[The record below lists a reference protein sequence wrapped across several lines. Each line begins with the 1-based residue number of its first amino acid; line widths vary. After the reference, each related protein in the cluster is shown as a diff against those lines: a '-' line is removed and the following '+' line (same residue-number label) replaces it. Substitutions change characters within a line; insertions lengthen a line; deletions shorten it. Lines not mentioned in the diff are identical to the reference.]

1 MTTTARPETGRPR
14 YAAVGERQPRLE
26 GVQKTTGRSV
36 YAADVQLPGM
46 LHARLV
52 LSPHPHARITTL
64 DASAALAHAG
74 VVAVITADDLGR
86 ATRDGSNPAQGASNR
101 ADALLADREAVFAGQ
116 PVAVVLGE
124 SYSAA
129 EEGAELVHVE
139 YEELPAVLDME
150 AAMEPDSPL
159 ARSPVSDIDHTEED
173 AHVTIDVHSE
183 EAEGRPTNIASHVSF
198 ERGDIDAGFA
208 QADFVVEQSYRAALV
223 HQGYIEPHAT
233 VADYDPTSGE
243 VSVWTSTQGQFHVRD
258 TLMRLFKLPETK
270 LRVVGCELG
279 GGFGG
284 KMIQSA
290 TIATACAL
298 LAERPVKLVFTRRE
312 DLLAA
317 TPTPGSVVRLKSG
330 ITKDGDVTALQ
341 ATVIYDAGAFPGAPA
356 AVGSLLISSFYRWPN
371 LRTDG
376 YEVLTNHV
384 SVGAIR
390 APGIH
395 NITHAMEQQMDE
407 MARGVGLDPAEVR
420 LRNAVRTGDP
430 MASGKPFPSI
440 GMVETIE
447 AAAAHPIWQE
457 REQARARSTETK
469 KVGVGLAVSGWL
481 GGLQPAS
488 AELMLNSDGTVNA
501 VVGAMDI
508 SGVNTSFAQIVAEE
522 LAIPVDRVSVTTG
535 DTRTAPYAGISA
547 GSKTTITMG
556 RALREAAID
565 MRQQM
570 FSVAADQL
578 EANPEDMELADGE
591 VRVAGSPEKALP
603 FRRLASITTGF
614 GSLYTPIVGKGAISA
629 RIQAPGF
636 TAQLAELEVDTV
648 SGNVT
653 LKRWAIAQDAGYAIN
668 PLSVEGQMEGGT
680 GMGIGIGLSEEYLFD
695 DQGHLRNAGLLDYRM
710 PTAADTPDIDS
721 VIVEVPSEE
730 GPYGARGVGEPSITA
745 GPAAIANAIHDAL
758 GVRVREMPAT
768 PERIL
773 RALGRIAD

>member
-1 MTTTARPETGRPR
+1 MTTIERPR
-14 YAAVGERQPRLE
+14 YNAVGEREPRVE
-26 GVQKTTGRSV
+26 GLHKVTGRTV

-52 LSPHPHARITTL
+52 LSPHPHARITAL
-64 DASAALAHAG
+64 DAEAALAHPG
-74 VVAVITADDLGR
+74 VVAVVTADDLAR
-86 ATRDGSNPAQGASNR
+86 ASRDGSNPARGASNR
-101 ADALLADREAVFAGQ
+101 ADALFADREAVFAGQ
-116 PVAVVLGE
+116 PVAAVLGE
-124 SYSAA
+124 SYADA
-129 EEGAELVHVE
+129 EEGAELVRVE
-139 YEELPAVLDME
+139 YEVLPAVLDVE

-173 AHVTIDVHSE
+173 AHVTIDVRSE
-183 EAEGRPTNIASHVSF
+183 EAEGRATNIASHLSF
-198 ERGDIDAGFA
+198 ERGDLDEGFSR
-208 QADFVVEQSYRAALV
+208 ADFVVEQSYRAALV

-233 VADYDPTSGE
+233 VASYDAATGD
-243 VSVWTSTQGQFHVRD
+243 VAVWTSTQGQFHVRD

-298 LAERPVKLVFTRRE
+298 VAGRPVKLVFTRRE

-317 TPTPGSVVRLKSG
+317 TPTPGSVVRLRSG
-330 ITKDGDVTALQ
+330 ITAEGDLTALE
-341 ATVIYDAGAFPGAPA
+341 ATVIYDAGAFPGAPVA
-356 AVGSLLISSFYRWPN
+356 AGTLLISSFYRWPH

-395 NITHAMEQQMDE
+395 NITHAIEQQIDA
-407 MARGVGLDPAEVR
+407 MALGVGLDPADVR
-420 LRNAVRTGDP
+420 LRNAVRTGDE
-430 MASGKPFPSI
+430 MASGKPFPAI

-447 AAAAHPIWQE
+447 AAAGHPIWTG
-457 REQARARSTETK
+457 REAARARSTETTR
-469 KVGVGLAVSGWL
+469 VGVGLAVSGWL
-481 GGLQPAS
+481 GGLQPATC
-488 AELMLNSDGTVNA
+488 ELMLNSDGTVNA
-501 VVGAMDI
+501 VVGVMDI

-522 LAIPVDRVSVTTG
+522 LAIPVERVSVSTG
-535 DTRTAPYAGISA
+535 DTRTAPYAGIAA

-556 RALREAAID
+556 RAVREAAVD
-565 MRQQM
+565 LREQM

-578 EANPEDMELADGE
+578 EANPTDMVLGEGE
-591 VRVAGSPEKALP
+591 VQVAGSPDRSLT
-603 FRRLASITTGF
+603 FRRLAAITTGF

-629 RIQAPGF
+629 RVQAPGF

-653 LKRWAIAQDAGYAIN
+653 LTGWATVQDAGYAIN

-680 GMGIGIGLSEEYLFD
+680 GMGIGIGLSEEYLYD
-695 DQGHLRNAGLLDYRM
+695 DEGRLRNAGLLDYRM
-710 PTAADTPDIDS
+710 PTAADTPDIES

-745 GPAAIANAIHDAL
+745 GGAAIANALHDAL
-758 GVRVREMPAT
+758 GVRLTEMPAT
-768 PERIL
+768 PERVL
-773 RALGRIAD
+773 RALGRVAD

>member
-1 MTTTARPETGRPR
+1 MACSRLSELTTCAHPFMADPPVRACAIAET
-14 YAAVGERQPRLE
+14 
-26 GVQKTTGRSV
+26 
-36 YAADVQLPGM
+36 
-46 LHARLV
+46 
-52 LSPHPHARITTL
+52 
-64 DASAALAHAG
+64 ASA
-74 VVAVITADDLGR
+74 ISPI
-86 ATRDGSNPAQGASNR
+86 DGTST
-101 ADALLADREAVFAGQ
+101 LLAFELCT
-116 PVAVVLGE
+116 VV
-124 SYSAA
+124 
-129 EEGAELVHVE
+129 
-139 YEELPAVLDME
+139 
-150 AAMEPDSPL
+150 SP
-159 ARSPVSDIDHTEED
+159 SS
-173 AHVTIDVHSE
+173 
-183 EAEGRPTNIASHVSF
+183 
-198 ERGDIDAGFA
+198 GFA
-208 QADFVVEQSYRAALV
+208 Q
-223 HQGYIEPHAT
+223 
-233 VADYDPTSGE
+233 
-243 VSVWTSTQGQFHVRD
+243 ST
-258 TLMRLFKLPETK
+258 
-270 LRVVGCELG
+270 
-279 GGFGG
+279 
-284 KMIQSA
+284 
-290 TIATACAL
+290 
-298 LAERPVKLVFTRRE
+298 
-312 DLLAA
+312 
-317 TPTPGSVVRLKSG
+317 
-330 ITKDGDVTALQ
+330 
-341 ATVIYDAGAFPGAPA
+341 GAFP
-356 AVGSLLISSFYRWPN
+356 
-371 LRTDG
+371 T
-376 YEVLTNHV
+376 
-384 SVGAIR
+384 
-390 APGIH
+390 
-395 NITHAMEQQMDE
+395 
-407 MARGVGLDPAEVR
+407 
-420 LRNAVRTGDP
+420 
-430 MASGKPFPSI
+430 
-440 GMVETIE
+440 
-447 AAAAHPIWQE
+447 
-457 REQARARSTETK
+457 
-469 KVGVGLAVSGWL
+469 GWL

-745 GPAAIANAIHDAL
+745 GPAAT
-758 GVRVREMPAT
+758 GRRF
-768 PERIL
+768 ERSVVP
-773 RALGRIAD
+773 RGSSKGASARG